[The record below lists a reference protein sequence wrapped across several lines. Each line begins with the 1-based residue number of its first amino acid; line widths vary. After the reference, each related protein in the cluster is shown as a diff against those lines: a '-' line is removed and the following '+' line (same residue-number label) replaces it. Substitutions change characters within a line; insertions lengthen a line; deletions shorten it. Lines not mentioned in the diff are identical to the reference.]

1 MGAAEHTLTD
11 TGLPT
16 QSGPIGSSP
25 EDSQLR
31 SAVHKRLF
39 GTEADPMQIGRY
51 VLHQRIGSGGMGIV
65 YAARDTELDRNVAVK
80 LLRLGGGSRSE
91 AERRH
96 RLLREGK
103 ALARL
108 SHPNVVHVY
117 DVGEHDD
124 RVFVAVELV
133 AGRNAREWIEE
144 RKPSWREVL
153 QVFIQAG
160 RGLAAAHDAG
170 IVHRDFKPEN
180 VLVGDDG
187 RVRVLDF
194 GLARGATHALTTAEE
209 GDPGPASANASS
221 SLATPLTE
229 PGVVMGTPAYM
240 APEQHLGRPADA
252 RTDQFGYCVALHEAL
267 YRARPFSG
275 KTRAALQR
283 AVVGGHVEPFPTDRD
298 VPRRAGRILLRGL
311 SARPENRYPDMHE
324 LLREL
329 EAVQPPRSRRLAYA
343 AAAVAGGL
351 LALGL
356 AQIWSC

>member
-1 MGAAEHTLTD
+1 MGAEEHTLTD

-16 QSGPIGSSP
+16 QSGWLGASP

-31 SAVHKRLF
+31 NAVHKRLF
-39 GTEADPMQIGRY
+39 GAEADPMQIGRY
-51 VLHQRIGSGGMGIV
+51 VLEERIGSGGMGIV
-65 YAARDTELDRNVAVK
+65 YAARDTELDRSVAVK

-91 AERRH
+91 AQRRH

-108 SHPNVVHVY
+108 SHPNVVQVY

-133 AGRNAREWIEE
+133 EGRNARDWIEDSD
-144 RKPSWREVL
+144 PTWREVL

-160 RGLAAAHDAG
+160 RGLAAAHGAG

-180 VLVGDDG
+180 LLVGDDG

-194 GLARGATHALTTAEE
+194 GLARGERQAPPIGEQDEPA
-209 GDPGPASANASS
+209 PPPASAGST
-221 SLATPLTE
+221 LATPLTE

-252 RTDQFGYCVALHEAL
+252 RTDQFGYCVALYEAL
-267 YRARPFSG
+267 YRARPFAG
-275 KTRAALQR
+275 KTRAALRR
-283 AVVGGHVEPFPTDRD
+283 AVVGGHVEPFPTDRS
-298 VPRRAGRILLRGL
+298 VPRRVGRILRRGL
-311 SARPENRYPDMHE
+311 EARPENRYPDMHK
-324 LLREL
+324 LLGEL
-329 EAVQPPRSRRLAYA
+329 EGIGHHRSRRLAYLA
-343 AAAVAGGL
+343 AAAAGGL

-356 AQIWSC
+356 AQISSC

>member
-1 MGAAEHTLTD
+1 MAVPEHTLTD
-11 TGLPT
+11 PGLST
-16 QSGPIGSSP
+16 ESGAYRGSP
-25 EDSQLR
+25 EDTHLR
-31 SAVHKRLF
+31 SAVHKRIF
-39 GTEADPMQIGRY
+39 GAEADPMQIGRY
-51 VLHQRIGSGGMGIV
+51 VLQDRVGSGGMGIV

-91 AERRH
+91 TERRR

-108 SHPNVVHVY
+108 SHPNVVQVY

-133 AGRNAREWIEE
+133 AGRNVREWIEE
-144 RKPSWREVL
+144 SDPGWREAL

-194 GLARGATHALTTAEE
+194 GLARGATHVLDGTGEDEPAQPGE
-209 GDPGPASANASS
+209 GS

-240 APEQHLGRPADA
+240 APEQHLGRSADA
-252 RTDQFGYCVALHEAL
+252 RTDQFGFCVALHEAL
-267 YRARPFSG
+267 YGTRPFSG

-283 AVVGGHVEPFPTDRD
+283 AVVGGHVEPFPSDRD
-298 VPRRAGRILLRGL
+298 VPRHVSRILLKGL
-311 SARPENRYPDMHE
+311 SASPEDRYPDMHE

-329 EAVQPPRSRRLAYA
+329 EAMQPRRSRRLAYVA
-343 AAAVAGGL
+343 AAAAGGL

-356 AQIWSC
+356 AQISSC

>member
-1 MGAAEHTLTD
+1 
-11 TGLPT
+11 
-16 QSGPIGSSP
+16 
-25 EDSQLR
+25 
-31 SAVHKRLF
+31 
-39 GTEADPMQIGRY
+39 
-51 VLHQRIGSGGMGIV
+51 
-65 YAARDTELDRNVAVK
+65 
-80 LLRLGGGSRSE
+80 
-91 AERRH
+91 
-96 RLLREGK
+96 
-103 ALARL
+103 
-108 SHPNVVHVY
+108 VVQVY

-133 AGRNAREWIEE
+133 EGRNARDWIGGSD
-144 RKPSWREVL
+144 PTWRGAL

-194 GLARGATHALTTAEE
+194 GLARGERQAPTIGEHGEQV
-209 GDPGPASANASS
+209 PPSAGAGST
-221 SLATPLTE
+221 LATPLTE

-252 RTDQFGYCVALHEAL
+252 RTDQFGYSVALYEAL
-267 YRARPFSG
+267 YGARPFSG

-283 AVVGGHVEPFPTDRD
+283 AVVGGYVEPVPTDRD
-298 VPRRAGRILLRGL
+298 VPRRVGRVLRRGL
-311 SARPENRYPDMHE
+311 AARPEDRYLDMHD

-329 EAVQPPRSRRLAYA
+329 EGIQPHRSRRIAYLA
-343 AAAVAGGL
+343 AAAVGGL

-356 AQIWSC
+356 AQISSC

>member
-1 MGAAEHTLTD
+1 MGAAEHTWTD

-16 QSGPIGSSP
+16 QSGALGCSP
-25 EDSQLR
+25 EDTQLR
-31 SAVHKRLF
+31 SAVHKRIF

-51 VLHQRIGSGGMGIV
+51 VLQERIGSGGMGIV

-80 LLRLGGGSRSE
+80 LLRLGGGSQSE

-108 SHPNVVHVY
+108 SHPNVVQVH

-133 AGRNAREWIEE
+133 EGRNAREWIEE
-144 RKPSWREVL
+144 SGPAWREVL
-153 QVFIQAG
+153 QAFIQAG

-194 GLARGATHALTTAEE
+194 GLARGSTHALTTPEE
-209 GDPGPASANASS
+209 DEPAPASASTGS
-221 SLATPLTE
+221 TLATPLTE

-267 YRARPFSG
+267 YRSRPFSG

-283 AVVGGHVEPFPTDRD
+283 AVVGGHIEPFPTDRD
-298 VPRRAGRILLRGL
+298 VPKRVGRILLRGL
-311 SARPENRYPDMHE
+311 NAQPKDRYPDMHE
-324 LLREL
+324 LLHEL
-329 EAVQPPRSRRLAYA
+329 EGVQPPRSRRLAYLA
-343 AAAVAGGL
+343 AAAAGGL

-356 AQIWSC
+356 AQISSC